1 MSLNQIKLY
10 AINYGHCDPK
20 KCSCLKLRRFN
31 LIKIVRNVKNLHR
44 KTIILTPFAEKTI
57 DSDDKDIIK
66 TYGLAVIDCSW
77 NKSKYILKK
86 RFRTGRKLPR
96 LLAANPVNYGKWEKL
111 SSVEALAGALI
122 LTGFSNVADN
132 LLSKFSWGFS
142 FIDINEIFDRF
153 QDAERGI

>member
-1 MSLNQIKLY
+1 MGLDQIKLY
-10 AINYGHCDPK
+10 AINYRQCDPK
-20 KCSCLKLRRFN
+20 KCSCLKLSRFN
-31 LIKIVRNVKNLHR
+31 LIKIVRSVKNLHR

-66 TYGLAVIDCSW
+66 SYGLAVIDCSW